1 MKNQKREYRSCKS
14 CPHSQDPLPTPGAFR
29 MTVRHCV
36 PVPQAP
42 EEWLHR
48 NRSIEEHVGGTCEQM
63 LKKRYQYASLVCDSF
78 LRKNITR
85 ADVTARDIANYH
97 NLTGKFSL
105 STSAMLIFFIQQL
118 HQGRPG
124 LDGIF
129 QERWRKKKL
138 TIPPG
143 YTIELIDGARGLR
156 YFFYVNRDST
166 GEDTFFSNMPG
177 VVTV

>member
-1 MKNQKREYRSCKS
+1 MAAKKPLYREACRG
-14 CPHSQDPLPTPGAFR
+14 HLRTDG
-29 MTVRHCV
+29 
-36 PVPQAP
+36 
-42 EEWLHR
+42 
-48 NRSIEEHVGGTCEQM
+48 
-63 LKKRYQYASLVCDSF
+63 KKRYQYASLVGDSF

-85 ADVTARDIANYH
+85 AEVTARDIANYH
-97 NLTGKFSL
+97 NLTGKFSR

-156 YFFYVNRDST
+156 YFFYVIRDST

-177 VVTV
+177 VVTVHSFLHWRQAASRDSR

>member
-1 MKNQKREYRSCKS
+1 
-14 CPHSQDPLPTPGAFR
+14 

-97 NLTGKFSL
+97 NLTGKSFL

-143 YTIELIDGARGLR
+143 YTIELIDGARGFTIL
-156 YFFYVNRDST
+156 FLFYR
-166 GEDTFFSNMPG
+166 
-177 VVTV
+177 

>member
-1 MKNQKREYRSCKS
+1 
-14 CPHSQDPLPTPGAFR
+14 

-105 STSAMLIFFIQQL
+105 STSAMLIFLYSNCIREDPVWMVYSRNA
-118 HQGRPG
+118 G
-124 LDGIF
+124 
-129 QERWRKKKL
+129 EKK
-138 TIPPG
+138 
-143 YTIELIDGARGLR
+143 
-156 YFFYVNRDST
+156 S
-166 GEDTFFSNMPG
+166 
-177 VVTV
+177 